1 MNPEM
6 VNTLGFYDINE
17 LHRSPAVKTAERLII
32 TIEHF
37 S

>member
-17 LHRSPAVKTAERLII
+17 FRWSPAVKNCQAPNYNY
-32 TIEHF
+32 
-37 S
+37 